1 MPGNWYNL
9 GAENVIKKLGSGE
22 NGLSEKEAKKR
33 LEKYGLNK
41 LVEERRPS
49 VLRLFFSQFTSF
61 LIIILILAGIVSF
74 LIGESINAIAIFVI
88 IIINA
93 ILGFVQEYKA
103 EKAIEALKK
112 MTALK
117 ARVIREGILKEIDS
131 KLLVPGDLI
140 ILDTGDKVPADVRLS
155 ESINLR
161 VDEAVLTGES
171 NPVGKNIEEI
181 AGELPISDR
190 KNLAFANTIVTYGR
204 GKGIVVETGM
214 QTEFGKIA
222 GMIKEIK
229 EEETPLRKR
238 LEVLAKQM
246 GIGIIIIVLVLF
258 GIGIVRGIEAYEMFM
273 VSVSLGVSA
282 IPEGLPAV
290 ITITLALG
298 ILQMARNNA
307 LVRKMPSVEA
317 LGSATVICSDKTGTI
332 TRNEMVVEKIY
343 VNNKL
348 IDVSGKGYEPTGEFL
363 FEGKGI
369 NPLKEKAL
377 ELLLQI
383 GAECNNAVLSREKKL
398 HSILGDPTE
407 GALIVA
413 AEKAGLKNS
422 LKRIGEIPFSS
433 ERKMMTTINEKAKGR
448 RAAYSKG
455 ALEEILSICE
465 FIYEDKGVKRLSEAK
480 RKELINKEEM
490 LAKKAYRVLAFAFK
504 ELGKEEKDGE
514 IEKGMVF
521 VGLAAMRDPPR
532 KDVKMAIALC
542 KSAGIKVKIITG
554 DNALTASAIAEKI
567 GLEGKAINGKGIEG
581 LKKEELKKIIQET
594 TIFARASAEHK
605 YKIISILQEIGE
617 VVAVTGD
624 GVNDAPALKKAD
636 IGVAMGIKG
645 TDVAKEASDIVLRDD
660 DFSTILVAIK
670 EGRRIYA
677 NIKNFIKYLLS
688 VNFSEIVLISFTSI
702 FFLPLPLLPLQI
714 LWLNIATDSLPAL
727 ALGRES
733 SEPGIMNK
741 PPRNPKEGILARTK
755 TFLLI
760 ATIIAATTTFIG
772 YLYGMH
778 QDNLAG
784 IDLNDFDV
792 PSKARTI
799 ALSVSVIFE
808 LLFVFNCRVENK
820 SALELNPFSNKAL
833 VGAVLI
839 SFLLHCSMVYFLPFA
854 ATFLGAPGLNALA
867 FVPLSLLDWIIVI
880 ALAALCLLVPYF
892 ERALKKIKI

>member
-1 MPGNWYNL
+1 MAKQWHNL
-9 GAENVIKKLGSGE
+9 NGREVIKKLHSSE
-22 NGLSEKEAKKR
+22 EGLSEAEAKKR
-33 LEKYGLNK
+33 LEKCGLNK
-41 LVEERRPS
+41 LVEEKKLS
-49 VLRLFFSQFTSF
+49 VLKLFISQFTSF
-61 LIIILILAGIVSF
+61 LIIILILAGIVSL
-74 LIGESINAIAIFVI
+74 LIGESLNAIAIFVI
-88 IIINA
+88 VIINA
-93 ILGFVQEYKA
+93 ILGFGQEYKA
-103 EKAIEALKK
+103 EKAMEALKK

-117 ARVIREGILKEIDS
+117 ARVIRGGIVKEIDS
-131 KLLVPGDLI
+131 TLLVAGDLVL
-140 ILDTGDKVPADVRLS
+140 LDTGDKVPADLRLV
-155 ESINLR
+155 ESTNLKI
-161 VDEAVLTGES
+161 DEAVLTGES
-171 NPVGKNIEEI
+171 TPVGKNIEEI
-181 AGELPISDR
+181 VGEAPISDR

-238 LEVLAKQM
+238 LEVLAKQL
-246 GIGIIIIVLVLF
+246 GIGIIIVVLVLF
-258 GIGIVRGIEAYEMFM
+258 GIGTVRGIEAYEMFM

-290 ITITLALG
+290 ITITLAIG
-298 ILQMARNNA
+298 IMQMAKRNA
-307 LVRKMPSVEA
+307 LVRKMPSIET

-348 IDVSGKGYEPTGEFL
+348 INVSGKGYEPEGEFL
-363 FEGKGI
+363 FGGKKI
-369 NPLKEKAL
+369 NPLKEKEL
-377 ELLLQI
+377 NLLLRI

-398 HSILGDPTE
+398 YSIVGDPTE
-407 GALIVA
+407 GALIVT

-422 LKRIGEIPFSS
+422 LKRVGEIPFSS
-433 ERKMMTTINEKAKGR
+433 ERKMMTTINEKAKGKGV
-448 RAAYSKG
+448 AYSKG
-455 ALEEILSICE
+455 ALEKILSISE
-465 FIYEDKGVKRLSEAK
+465 YIYENGEVVKLSSAK
-480 RKELINKEEM
+480 RKELINKEGM

-504 ELGKEEKDGE
+504 ELKGEAKEGE

-532 KDVKMAIALC
+532 KDVRNAIALC

-567 GLEGKAINGKGIEG
+567 GLEGRAIKGEELEG
-581 LKKEELKKIIQET
+581 LKKEELWEIVKET
-594 TIFARASAEHK
+594 TVFARASAEHK
-605 YKIISILQEIGE
+605 YKIISILQEMGE

-660 DFSTILVAIK
+660 NFSTIVTAIK
-670 EGRRIYA
+670 EGRRVYS

-688 VNFSEIVLISFTSI
+688 VNFSQIIVITFTSI

-727 ALGRES
+727 ALGREGP
-733 SEPGIMNK
+733 EPGIMNK
-741 PPRNPKEGILARTK
+741 PPRNPKEGILAKTK

-760 ATIIAATTTFIG
+760 ATILAAATTFIG

-778 QDNLAG
+778 QDNLEG
-784 IDLNDFDV
+784 IDLGDFGI
-792 PSKARTI
+792 PTKARTI

-808 LLFVFNCRVENK
+808 LLFVFNCRYENK

-833 VGAVLI
+833 VGAVFI
-839 SFLLHCSMVYFLPFA
+839 SLLLHASMIYGLPYA
-854 ATFLGAPGLNALA
+854 AASFGNPEFNVLA
-867 FVPLSLLDWIIVI
+867 FAPLSVLDWIII
-880 ALAALCLLVPYF
+880 FALASLSLLVPYF
-892 ERALKKIKI
+892 NRAVKGIMK